1 LALSQPEGHEKKMAF
16 ILSSQRIY
24 VETAESM
31 EELNKTRD
39 EQDKLGAWA
48 KNMLRHHGQ
57 VPEDPEKVQ
66 ENEGGGGA
74 VEEEAGDCSEA
85 PG

>member
-1 LALSQPEGHEKKMAF
+1 MLRRDSRVDG
-16 ILSSQRIY
+16 R
-24 VETAESM
+24 AEQ
-31 EELNKTRD
+31 D
-39 EQDKLGAWA
+39 ERWQDKLGAWA
-48 KNMLRHHGQ
+48 KNMLHHHGQ

-74 VEEEAGDCSEA
+74 VEEEEGDCSEA